1 MQTHSR
7 TDDPATQGFPASCK
21 PRPAS
26 LVQLLSFAFAY
37 QFEQVRG
44 PEDFDPEFP
53 RRTEVPFVEGYH
65 IGAQFA
71 ATSVIS
77 RKESESAAKHDG
89 LGSFRDTQSR
99 CSLHPSLFHR
109 WLAGCRNVRLVF
121 AKDFLGTGP

>member
-1 MQTHSR
+1 MRTHSR

-44 PEDFDPEFP
+44 LEDFDPEFP

-77 RKESESAAKHDG
+77 RNGVRECGE
-89 LGSFRDTQSR
+89 T
-99 CSLHPSLFHR
+99 R
-109 WLAGCRNVRLVF
+109 WIAVVPGHSI
-121 AKDFLGTGP
+121 A